1 MTTAIEYV
9 LNRQTLFLYFE
20 YLVTKLFH
28 C

>member
-1 MTTAIEYV
+1 MTTAIEYI

-20 YLVTKLFH
+20 YLVTKLFY